1 MGVRKLE
8 DREDFYDYKRFA
20 IRAAKELEYSDEVI
34 DSLKASKNDHEIA
47 RIMKTARERSFVD

>member
-1 MGVRKLE
+1 MGARKLE

-20 IRAAKELEYSDEVI
+20 IRAAKELGYSDEVI
-34 DSLKASKNDHEIA
+34 DSLNSSKNDHEIS